1 MLTPVMFKYRNP
13 CQSFLICLHIKG
25 THCCQCTT
33 SRRLWTLRSMTSS
46 ADMLLMVM
54 RRCCAAGHL
63 SDTAVSTGTV
73 VATVAAS
80 VSSAA
85 VAAAP
90 TVESIALSLAFGVA
104 ACALGEG
111 LATAVG
117 LPSINLAAMAVVASV
132 FASVGSAVSAKAGQ
146 NASSPFRGRQNQ
158 GACDTC

>member
-1 MLTPVMFKYRNP
+1 
-13 CQSFLICLHIKG
+13 
-25 THCCQCTT
+25 
-33 SRRLWTLRSMTSS
+33 MTSS